1 MNLKD
6 LYLKG
11 DKEVIRF
18 KSISK
23 FLDYC
28 YTRKLTKENSE
39 TFYASQNECM
49 YLKPCE
55 VDLHNS
61 K

>member
-6 LYLKG
+6 LYLSG
-11 DKEVIRF
+11 DKEVVRF
-18 KSISK
+18 KSIFN
-23 FLDYC
+23 FLNYC

-39 TFYASQNECM
+39 TFYDSQNEYM
-49 YLKPCE
+49 YLKPCK
-55 VDLHNS
+55 VDLHTN